1 MRTIPVL
8 AIAVLLLTLV
18 ALAVPTPKD
27 GDGMEGAQE
36 MMPPA
41 EIVRNSIPL
50 ELDPDQFGDGPVPTS
65 GVQGHGVFYTTPQ
78 PASMSSI
85 PRPVS
90 IQRELVVVLVEQGLL
105 PQLNASILQYAD
117 DLEVSG
123 YSVKVY
129 NGTWTEAHTV
139 RALLKGELSNGMVGA
154 VLVGDIVEAWYEI
167 LNGPA
172 SWGTQ
177 EFPTDLYYTD
187 LDGSWAD
194 ADDDGLMDNHT
205 RSVDPEIWLGRLRP
219 SVLGDEVDLLRN
231 YFRKNHEYRTGN
243 LTLPHRS
250 LVYVDEDWTS
260 WSYEWNDSV
269 ARIYNDSTLINDADG
284 DATNKADYMER
295 LTHDY
300 EWIHVGVHSGPT
312 THRFKVDGQWLSNQT
327 FYSTE
332 LRTIDPHAHFYNLW
346 ACSNARYTVHNCM
359 GSQYVFADTYGL
371 LSIGSTKT
379 GGMINQDS
387 FYEPLASNITI
398 GEAFQE
404 WFKEEAQSNRNWT
417 YGMVIL
423 GDPTLTTIHDLHAIS
438 PQVTSPTH
446 PDPLEIYSNSTAI
459 LEWETP
465 RDMAGIA
472 GYYYSLDLFS
482 DTVPDPASATW
493 TTSNSATFQH
503 LREGHWYFHIISVDT
518 LGNIGRV
525 PTHFSILLDTT
536 PPTASIVI
544 DDDATYTTDLEVG
557 VRIGSHDNFGV
568 ALMRF
573 SQDGVDWEDWMP
585 IGGTH
590 DITLEVGDGERK
602 VHLQVIDHGGLISEG
617 EVSDTIILDTTPPKG
632 TIAVQAKDGYSN
644 HADVIVYITGEDANG
659 VTSMSFGDDGMI
671 WGGWRP
677 FSPSTRWAVRHGDGP
692 KTVHLQLMDAAGV
705 VSTEPMNV
713 SFILDTTP
721 PEASITINDGAM
733 YTTSKN
739 ITVAIDVVDQGP
751 VDWYRMEMSEGV
763 WSDWSPFS
771 PVLFIALAGEDDI
784 YTMTIEVRD
793 RAGNV
798 CPSPV
803 SSSIIL
809 DTTPPSGTVTIDGDA
824 PYTTDLEVDV
834 RVTAF
839 DMNGVSHMSIRTGE
853 GTWSPWEPIAAD
865 LLMSVP
871 EGDGTKRVEVRFMD
885 VAGLVSEGD
894 IADLIVLDTT
904 PPSGTLT
911 IDGPDPYY
919 TNSNPV
925 TLILS
930 DEPSGDALEM
940 MFKVLAGEWSDWEP
954 FSTSRTIHLDDLEG
968 LQTVYV
974 LFRDRAGLVT
984 PQPIGL
990 DLHLD
995 TEVPIVDIE
1004 GFPPEWSTKEDDVTY
1019 MLHLFSEAGGSP
1031 LALYGVSLDPEGPW
1045 TEYQLDLTSDTMESI
1060 TLDWPRLD
1068 DGRYPVYFH
1077 VVDIAGNEGVVFTTF
1092 SKDSEGPIAS
1102 LDPTARNA
1110 ASSTVRVQWDSLDN
1124 VSGIASILL
1133 FVDGGDPIDVTGKT
1147 EHRVA
1152 DLLNG
1157 EHSLR
1162 LVVTDEAGNVVQTT
1176 SAVEVDAGFLNSE
1189 GSFLTLTLLVVAI
1202 VAIAGAVMWSLA
1214 RGRSGK

>member
-1 MRTIPVL
+1 MRTIFVL
-8 AIAVLLLTLV
+8 AFAVLLLTLV
-18 ALAVPTPKD
+18 ALTVTTPPD
-27 GDGMEGAQE
+27 VDRMEGTQE
-36 MMPPA
+36 MTPPS
-41 EIVRNSIPL
+41 EIVRNSIPR
-50 ELDPDQFGDGPVPTS
+50 ELDPVRYGDGPVPTA
-65 GVQGHGVFYTTPQ
+65 GVEGHSIFYTTPEQ
-78 PASMSSI
+78 DAMASI

-129 NGTWTEAHTV
+129 NGTWTEAYTV
-139 RALLKGELSNGMVGA
+139 RTLLRGELPNGMVGA

-172 SWGTQ
+172 GWGTQ

-194 ADDDGLMDNHT
+194 ADDDGLMDGHT
-205 RSVDPEIWLGRLRP
+205 RSVNPEIWLGRLRP

-284 DATNKADYMER
+284 DATNKVDYMER

-312 THRFKVDGQWLSNQT
+312 AHRFKVDGQWLSDQIL
-327 FYSTE
+327 YSTE
-332 LRTIDPHAHFYNLW
+332 LRAIDPHTHFFNLW
-346 ACSNARYTVHNCM
+346 ACSNARYTVPNCM

-387 FYEPLASNITI
+387 FYEPLSSNITI

-404 WFKEEAQSNRNWT
+404 WFKDEGQANRNWT

-423 GDPTLTTIHDLHAIS
+423 GDPTLSTIHDLHAIS

-446 PDPLEIYSNSTAI
+446 PDPQEVYSNSTAV

-465 RDMAGIA
+465 RDMTGIE
-472 GYYYSLDLFS
+472 GYYYSLDTFI
-482 DTVPDPASATW
+482 DTVPDPATATW
-493 TTSNSATFQH
+493 TTSNNTTFQR
-503 LREGHWYFHIISVDT
+503 LREGYWYFHIISVDT
-518 LGNIGRV
+518 LGNIARV
-525 PTHFSILLDTT
+525 PSHFRILLDTT
-536 PPTASIVI
+536 PPTATIVI
-544 DDDATYTTDLEVG
+544 DDDATYTSDLEVG
-557 VRIGSHDNFGV
+557 VRIGSHDNSGV
-568 ALMRF
+568 VLMRF
-573 SQDGVDWEDWMP
+573 SQDGVVWGDWMP
-585 IGGTH
+585 IDWIH
-590 DITLEVGDGERK
+590 DITLEPGDGERK
-602 VHLQVIDHGGLISEG
+602 VHLQVIDRGGLISEG

-632 TIAVQAKDGYSN
+632 TIDVQAVDGYSN
-644 HADVIVYITGEDANG
+644 SPDVIIDLTGEDANG
-659 VTSMSFGDDGMI
+659 VASMRLGDDGI
-671 WGGWRP
+671 VWGAWKP
-677 FSPSTRWAVRHGDGP
+677 FSPSKRWAVPQGDGP
-692 KTVHLQLMDAAGV
+692 KTVHLQLMDAAGKI
-705 VSTEPMNV
+705 STEPMNV

-721 PEASITINDGAM
+721 PEASITINGGAI
-733 YTTSKN
+733 YTTSTN
-739 ITVAIDVVDQGP
+739 VTVAIDVVDQGP
-751 VDWYRMEMSEGV
+751 VDWYKMEMSGGE
-763 WSDWSPFS
+763 WSDWSPFGA
-771 PVLFIALAGEDDI
+771 VLYVVLAGDDDI
-784 YTMTIEVRD
+784 HQISIEVRD

-809 DTTPPSGTVTIDGDA
+809 DTTPPSGTVTVDGDA

-839 DMNGVSHMSIRTGE
+839 DVNGVSQMSIRTGD
-853 GTWSPWEPIAAD
+853 GTWSPWEPIAD
-865 LLMSVP
+865 NLLVNVP
-871 EGDGTKRVEVRFMD
+871 DGDGTKRVEVRFMD
-885 VAGLVSEGD
+885 AAGLVSDGE
-894 IADLIVLDTT
+894 ILDLIVLDTT

-925 TLILS
+925 TLFLS
-930 DEPSGDALEM
+930 DEPSGDAAEM
-940 MFKVLAGEWSDWEP
+940 MFKVMDGEWSDWEP
-954 FSTSRTIHLDDLEG
+954 FSTSRTIHLDDHEG
-968 LQTVYV
+968 LHTVYV

-984 PQPIGL
+984 PQPLVL

-995 TEVPIVDIE
+995 TVAPIVDIE

-1031 LALYGVSLDPEGPW
+1031 LARYGVSVDPEGPW
-1045 TEYQLDLTSDTMESI
+1045 TEYQLDGTYNTREPI
-1060 TLDWPRLD
+1060 TLDWSRLD
-1068 DGRYPVYFH
+1068 EGSYLVYFH
-1077 VVDIAGNEGVVFTTF
+1077 VVDVSGNEGDVHTTF
-1092 SKDSEGPIAS
+1092 SKDTGGPIAS

-1110 ASSTVRVQWDSLDN
+1110 DSSTVWVRWECWDN
-1124 VSGIASILL
+1124 VSGIATILL
-1133 FVDGGDPIDVTGKT
+1133 FVDGGDPIDVTGKR

-1152 DLLNG
+1152 GLQNG

-1189 GSFLTLTLLVVAI
+1189 GSFLTLTLLVVVI
-1202 VAIAGAVMWSLA
+1202 VAIASAVMRSLL
-1214 RGRSGK
+1214 RGRNGK

>member
-1 MRTIPVL
+1 MRTIPVM
-8 AIAVLLLTLV
+8 AFAVLLLVLGILSV
-18 ALAVPTPKD
+18 SAPQEVERMD
-27 GDGMEGAQE
+27 GPQE

-41 EIVRNSIPL
+41 EMIRNSIPL
-50 ELDPDQFGDGPVPTS
+50 ELDPGQYGDGPELTA
-65 GVQGHGVFYTTPQ
+65 GVEGHSVFYTTP
-78 PASMSSI
+78 SRTGSG

-90 IQRELVVVLVEQGLL
+90 VQKELVVVLVDDGLIL
-105 PQLNASILQYAD
+105 QLNASILQYAD
-117 DLEVSG
+117 DLEVIG
-123 YSVKVY
+123 YSVKVI
-129 NGTWTEAHTV
+129 NGTWTEPNTV
-139 RALLKGELSNGMVGA
+139 RALLKGELSNGLVGA

-219 SVLGDEVDLLRN
+219 SVIGDEVDLLRN

-269 ARIYNDSTLINDADG
+269 ARIYNDSTLINDVDG

-300 EWIHVGVHSGPT
+300 EWIHVGVHSGPA
-312 THRFKVDGQWLSNQT
+312 THWFKVDGQWLSDQI

-332 LRTIDPHAHFYNLW
+332 LGTIDPHAHFYNLW
-346 ACSNARYTVHNCM
+346 ACSNARYTVPNCM

-387 FYEPLASNITI
+387 FYKPLASNITI

-404 WFKEEAQSNRNWT
+404 WFKEEGQANRNWT

-423 GDPTLTTIHDLHAIS
+423 GDPTLTTIHDIHAIS

-446 PDPLEIYSNSTAI
+446 PDPLEIYSNGTAI

-465 RDMAGIA
+465 RDMTGIA
-472 GYYYSLDLFS
+472 GYYYSLDLFA

-493 TTSNSATFQH
+493 TTSNSATFQR
-503 LREGHWYFHIISVDT
+503 LREGHWYFHIISVDA

-525 PTHFSILLDTT
+525 PSHFSILLDTT

-544 DDDATYTTDLEVG
+544 DDDATYTTDLEVI

-573 SQDGVDWEDWMP
+573 SQDGVNWGDWMP
-585 IGGTH
+585 IGETH
-590 DITLEVGDGERK
+590 DITLEVGDGERR
-602 VHLQVIDHGGLISEG
+602 VHLQVIDRGGLISEG
-617 EVSDTIILDTTPPKG
+617 EASDTIILDTTPPKG

-644 HADVIVYITGEDANG
+644 YSDVIVYITGEDANG
-659 VTSMSFGDDGMI
+659 VTSMCLGDDGMI
-671 WGGWRP
+671 WGGWKP
-677 FSPSTRWAVRHGDGP
+677 FSPSTRWAVPQGDGP
-692 KTVHLQLMDAAGV
+692 KTVHLQLMDAAGM

-751 VDWYRMEMSEGV
+751 VDWYRMELSEGV
-763 WSDWSPFS
+763 WSDWSPID
-771 PVLFIALAGEDDI
+771 PDLFIALAGEDDI

-798 CPSPV
+798 CPSPI

-809 DTTPPSGTVTIDGDA
+809 DTTSPSGTVTIDGNA
-824 PYTTDLEVDV
+824 TYTTDLEVDV
-834 RVTAF
+834 RVTSF
-839 DMNGVSHMSIRTGE
+839 DVNGVSQMSIRIGE
-853 GTWSPWEPIAAD
+853 GIWSLWEPIAEN
-865 LLMSVP
+865 LQMSLP
-871 EGDGTKRVEVRFMD
+871 GGDGTKRVEVRFMD
-885 VAGLVSEGD
+885 VVGLVSED
-894 IADLIVLDTT
+894 EITYLIILDTT

-919 TNSNPV
+919 TNGKDV
-925 TLILS
+925 TLSLS
-930 DEPSGDALEM
+930 DQPSGDAVEM
-940 MFKVLAGEWSDWEP
+940 MFKVQDGEWSEWEP
-954 FSTSRTIHLDDLEG
+954 FSTSRTVHLDDLEG
-968 LQTVYV
+968 LHTVYV
-974 LFRDRAGLVT
+974 LFRDMAGLVT
-984 PQPIGL
+984 PQPVSL

-995 TEVPIVDIE
+995 TVAPIVDIE
-1004 GFPPEWSTKEDDVTY
+1004 GFPPRWSTKEDDVTY
-1019 MLHLFSEAGGSP
+1019 MLHLSSEAGSSP
-1031 LALYGVSLDPEGPW
+1031 MVRYGVSLDPQGPW
-1045 TEYQLDLTSDTMESI
+1045 TEFQLDGTYDTWENI
-1060 TLDWPRLD
+1060 TLDWSRLE
-1068 DGRYPVYFH
+1068 DGSYFVYFR
-1077 VVDIAGNEGVVFTTF
+1077 VVDVSGNEGVVHTTF
-1092 SKDSEGPIAS
+1092 SKDAGGPVAS
-1102 LDPTARNA
+1102 LDPTDRYAD
-1110 ASSTVRVQWDSLDN
+1110 SSDVRVRWDCRDN
-1124 VSGIASILL
+1124 VSGIVTILL

-1176 SAVEVDAGFLNSE
+1176 SVVEVDAGFLNSE
-1189 GSFLTLTLLVVAI
+1189 GSLLTLTLLVVAI
-1202 VAIAGAVMWSLA
+1202 VAIAGAVTWSLA
-1214 RGRSGK
+1214 RGWSGK